1 MLKAT
6 PEDRVVLWKDAV
18 DSASDVRP
26 ARLRLLAKE
35 AQEAVA
41 GPLNLYNHDEWF
53 EETFA
58 LLGASG
64 LLGRDALRIAFEE
77 VDHDDEGP
85 ARLIEALADLLDE
98 GVEHAH
104 LSDEQRERSAALAE
118 EWREVLASA
127 PVSPV
132 AEHWT
137 VAEVAAH
144 FDVTP
149 QAVYRWIDKDRIS
162 WRRRPGG
169 SYLIP
174 AAQFEGVEP
183 MSLNESTRRRRL
195 TPDAQLKGRL
205 RSARHEEADAGEAV
219 DPRDPASEFT
229 PARSAP
235 RRRPLRRP
243 AQ

>member
-41 GPLNLYNHDEWF
+41 DALNLYSHDEWF

-58 LLGASG
+58 LLDATG
-64 LLGRDALRIAFEE
+64 LLGRDALRIALEE
-77 VDHDDEGP
+77 VDQDDEGP
-85 ARLIEALADLLDE
+85 LRLIEALADLLDE
-98 GVEHAH
+98 GADQTP
-104 LSDEQRERSAALAE
+104 LPDEQRERSAALAE

-127 PVSPV
+127 PMTPV

-149 QAVYRWIDKDRIS
+149 QAVYRWIDKDKIS

-174 AAQFEGVEP
+174 AAQFDGVEP
-183 MSLNESTRRRRL
+183 MSLSESTKRRRP
-195 TPDAQLKGRL
+195 TPEAQLTARL
-205 RSARHEEADAGEAV
+205 RSARHEEPAPAEAV
-219 DPRDPASEFT
+219 DPRDPASAFT
-229 PARSAP
+229 SARSAP
-235 RRRPLRRP
+235 RRRRLRRS